1 MSQRV
6 KTGIIIFVIL
16 ATVFSVSYFLTNLYI
31 DRNMALNNK
40 TGEINE
46 TTNDNKKEAYL
57 DEETKISLNK
67 GHTKEYEESLSAL
80 KKDLGLDDNLTEE
93 ELSSILSKEGYN
105 LTQECSN
112 ELYYTRTV
120 APNKYYIR
128 EYKGYLAIFKSNE
141 NCKLIIEDEE
151 TDVFSDSKKFE
162 NLRQVDQDS
171 ISSFEREFNTKEEA
185 EEAISELIS

>member
-1 MSQRV
+1 MNKKLKS
-6 KTGIIIFVIL
+6 GIMIFAIL

-31 DRNMALNNK
+31 ENNMALNNNTK
-40 TGEINE
+40 EVNE
-46 TTNDNKKEAYL
+46 SKNNKKQSYL
-57 DEETKISLNK
+57 SEETNISLNK
-67 GHTKEYEESLSAL
+67 GTTNEYKESLSSL
-80 KKDLGLDDNLTEE
+80 KEDLGLDENLTEE

-128 EYKGYLAIFKSNE
+128 EYKGYLAIFKSDE
-141 NCKLIIEDEE
+141 NCKLTIENEE

>member
-1 MSQRV
+1 MNV
-6 KTGIIIFVIL
+6 KVKNGIMIFVIL

-31 DRNMALNNK
+31 ENNMALNNK
-40 TGEINE
+40 TKEVNE
-46 TTNDNKKEAYL
+46 STKNNEEEAYL

-67 GHTKEYEESLSAL
+67 GATKEYEESLSSL
-80 KKDLGLDDNLTEE
+80 KEDLGLDENLTEE

-128 EYKGYLAIFKSNE
+128 EYKGYLAIFKSDE
-141 NCKLIIEDEE
+141 NCKLTIEDEE

>member
-1 MSQRV
+1 MNKRLKS
-6 KTGIIIFVIL
+6 GIMIFAIL

-31 DRNMALNNK
+31 ENNMALNNNTK
-40 TGEINE
+40 EVNE
-46 TTNDNKKEAYL
+46 SKNNKKQSYL
-57 DEETKISLNK
+57 SEETNISLNK
-67 GHTKEYEESLSAL
+67 GTTNEYKESLSSL
-80 KKDLGLDDNLTEE
+80 KEDLGLDENLTEE

-128 EYKGYLAIFKSNE
+128 EYKGYLAIFKSDE
-141 NCKLIIEDEE
+141 NCKLTIENEE

>member
-1 MSQRV
+1 MNKKIKS
-6 KTGIIIFVIL
+6 GIMIFAIL

-31 DRNMALNNK
+31 ENNMALNNNTK
-40 TGEINE
+40 EVNE
-46 TTNDNKKEAYL
+46 SKNNKKQSYL
-57 DEETKISLNK
+57 SEETNISLNK
-67 GHTKEYEESLSAL
+67 GTTNEYKESLSSL
-80 KKDLGLDDNLTEE
+80 KEDLGLDENLTEE

-128 EYKGYLAIFKSNE
+128 EYKGYLAIFKSDE
-141 NCKLIIEDEE
+141 NCKLTIENEE